1 MKDKIKEKII
11 IGGPKINNA
20 NYCHVKKNQKKRDWN
35 QNLYILA
42 ISIGGP
48 NQRNQNI
55 RTGKIEGI
63 KNKKKNRKYKDWNQ
77 TFVYNQF

>member
-1 MKDKIKEKII
+1 MRIAVIE
-11 IGGPKINNA
+11 N
-20 NYCHVKKNQKKRDWN
+20 KNQKKRDWN
-35 QNLYILA
+35 QTLYILA

-63 KNKKKNRKYKDWNQ
+63 KNKYKIKSIRTEIKLSYIMSFNWRAQ
-77 TFVYNQF
+77 LQKIKL

>member
-1 MKDKIKEKII
+1 MRITVIE
-11 IGGPKINNA
+11 N
-20 NYCHVKKNQKKRDWN
+20 KNQKKRDWN
-35 QNLYILA
+35 QTLYILA

-63 KNKKKNRKYKDWNQ
+63 KNKYKIKSIRTEIKLSYIISLIEGHNCKQ
-77 TFVYNQF
+77 